1 MGCPSDYLEPKSRE
15 KELQRAA
22 KLLLYVLTKTNKK
35 IPKWV
40 SKEAK
45 NIYASDERSIT
56 QLCAAIK
63 ALSKKK
69 LETIVYNAHNETSR
83 KKADAEHEKEE
94 KEEMKRKKLKKS
106 ALSKLSPEERRAID
120 AD

>member
-1 MGCPSDYLEPKSRE
+1 MRLGALKC
-15 KELQRAA
+15 A
-22 KLLLYVLTKTNKK
+22 
-35 IPKWV
+35 
-40 SKEAK
+40 KEAK

-83 KKADAEHEKEE
+83 DLASWWEDHKKADAEHEKEE